1 MTDAIDELEKSKQQ
15 IGGGGDYASWWNS
28 ENFDVS
34 EGDKVIGP
42 VVEKHAYTDPG
53 GEDHPIATVV
63 SIGTGSLDKGTHVS
77 TPTRKG
83 IEDFAEDASVGQ
95 FVLIEYTGMVDTNS
109 GRSMHTYS
117 ASKLT
122 QDDWKETE
130 QSDVIQEVWNASRF
144 SAGGT
149 DEVSTSSDGL
159 DDDALEFAVDVLAM
173 NDGDVTVDELD
184 EYLNDIRDYDVD
196 VDEVIEEV
204 DELEEDDGVV
214 TT

>member
-1 MTDAIDELEKSKQQ
+1 MSDAIDKLEETKSQV
-15 IGGGGDYASWWNS
+15 GGGGDYAPWWND
-28 ENFDVS
+28 ENFDVT

-42 VVEKHAYTDPG
+42 IVEKHAYTDPG
-53 GEDHPIATVV
+53 GEDHPIATIA
-63 SIGTGSLDKGTHVS
+63 SIGTGSLDKHTHVS

-83 IEDFAEDASVGQ
+83 IEDFAEGANIGD

-109 GRSMHTYS
+109 GRAMHTYS

-122 QDDWKETE
+122 KDDWKETE
-130 QSDVIQEVWNASRF
+130 QADLIREVRSASRF
-144 SAGGT
+144 SGGT
-149 DEVSTSSDGL
+149 VETTTDDGL
-159 DDDALEFAVDVLAM
+159 DDEALEFAVDVLAM

-214 TT
+214 TG